1 MGFICAGAKIVEEKT
16 YWDDRKLSIC
26 PDNKNFK
33 IKLEFMVENIEIKNK
48 YQIIV
53 DFSEQN
59 PFSTEEVLS
68 QTPSITFS
76 KCFLGN
82 YFFGKQQNMK
92 VSLLKNGKNEG
103 SLDTTLANIVGYNES
118 TFKWV
123 LNKNTNIIIK
133 AKGISD
139 NNYYVCCKFEAKYN
153 TPNDSFKEAK
163 DKISYTIKS
172 GGKDIYISGSIP
184 IDGKFKD
191 VRIPSVLLENGF
203 TVTFL
208 DGYQETLSFKDEII
222 QRFCVPKNGVYMGV
236 SVKNKNISIYN
247 KSMLFKNVSF
257 IDYIKSGV
265 ILKLSIGIDYT
276 SSNLPPNYPNS
287 LHYLG
292 NKMNDYE
299 QAIHACG
306 MIIAYYDYNQKF
318 PVYGY
323 GAILKNEF
331 QTNMCFNVNMKQNPE
346 VYTLINVLKEY
357 RNSFNFL
364 QLSGPNNI
372 CPLIQKRIDIIKEEN
387 NQLKYHVLLILT
399 NGMIN
404 DLKQTIDVIV
414 AGSYLPLSI
423 IIIGI
428 GNANFD
434 SMASLYGVST
444 PMINSNGTKKFRDIV
459 QFVHFN
465 KYRNNPD
472 MLAEK
477 VLEEIPR
484 QLIEYYSMNSLY
496 PNNLK
501 ISKKLNDSS
510 FKADGY
516 LVDEANVKNV
526 IDEYLVLDINK
537 KK

>member
-1 MGFICAGAKIVEEKT
+1 MGCICGVKPIPEKI
-16 YWDDRKLSIC
+16 YWDDRKLSLGPNNNNSI
-26 PDNKNFK
+26 

-48 YQIIV
+48 YQIV
-53 DFSEQN
+53 FDFSGQN

-82 YFFGKQQNMK
+82 YFFGKQQNMNI
-92 VSLLKNGKNEG
+92 SLIKNGKKEG
-103 SLDTTLANIVGYNES
+103 SLDTTLGKIVGYNES
-118 TFKWV
+118 TFKGTI
-123 LNKNTNIIIK
+123 NKNTNIIIK

-139 NNYYVCCKFEAKYN
+139 NNYYVCCKFEAEYN
-153 TPNDSFKEAK
+153 TPNNSFKEAK
-163 DKISYTIKS
+163 DKIYYTIKS

-184 IDGKFKD
+184 SDGKFKE

-203 TVTFL
+203 TITFL
-208 DGYQETLSFKDEII
+208 DAYQDTLSFKDETI
-222 QRFCVPKNGVYMGV
+222 QRFCVPKKGVYLGV

-257 IDYIKSGV
+257 IDYIRSGV
-265 ILKLSIGIDYT
+265 MLKLSIGIDYT
-276 SSNLPPNYPNS
+276 SSNLPPSDPNS

-292 NKMNDYE
+292 NQMNDYE

-323 GAILKNEF
+323 GAMLKNEF

-364 QLSGPNNI
+364 QLSGPNNL
-372 CPLIQKRIDIIKEEN
+372 CPLIQKTIDTIKSEN
-387 NQLKYHVLLILT
+387 NPLKYHVLLILT
-399 NGMIN
+399 NGMVN
-404 DLKQTIDVIV
+404 DLTQTIDIIV

-434 SMASLYGVST
+434 SMATLYGAST
-444 PMINSNGTKKFRDIV
+444 PMINSNGTKKLRDIV

-501 ISKKLNDSS
+501 ISKKLNESS

-516 LVDEANVKNV
+516 LVDETNVKNV
-526 IDEYLVLDINK
+526 IDEYLVLDINNK
-537 KK
+537 K